1 MIRRTGNFV
10 GLGGAQPVNDG
21 LEFGFQGLNLTVL
34 SKYHVA
40 QFRGGA
46 FQEGDLGLDLLQC
59 FVVHVRSV
67 ALIRG
72 HFIDS
77 VHGGLN

>member
-1 MIRRTGNFV
+1 LIRRTGNFV

-34 SKYHVA
+34 PKYHVA

-59 FVVHVRSV
+59 FVVHARSV

>member
-34 SKYHVA
+34 PKYHVA
-40 QFRGGA
+40 QFRGRA
-46 FQEGDLGLDLLQC
+46 FQEGDLGLNLLQC

-67 ALIRG
+67 ARIRG
-72 HFIDS
+72 RFIDAAR
-77 VHGGLN
+77 GGLN